1 MKKSYIGIIL
11 LISGMLVGAF
21 GVMQKIRHAPNADTI
36 RTVGTIVCV
45 IGLLVY
51 SLGLFY
57 KKKN

>member
-1 MKKSYIGIIL
+1 MKKSSIGIIL

-21 GVMQKIRHAPNADTI
+21 GVMQKISHATNADTI